1 MSVLTDNND
10 AAGKPGNNTI
20 ATATNLA
27 VLARSGAAASIHSAT
42 DVDYYKV
49 VLDAAGTADNFF
61 RINFTDAKGD
71 LDLLLYDA
79 GGNLVSSSETRGSNS
94 EIIRFAGLAAGTY
107 YVKVQGNAGAVNKY
121 TLSWDRTSYGL
132 TPDNNDAAGKP
143 GNNTIATATNLAVLA
158 RSGAAANIHS
168 ATDVDYYKVVLDAAG

>member
-71 LDLLLYDA
+71 LD
-79 GGNLVSSSETRGSNS
+79 
-94 EIIRFAGLAAGTY
+94 
-107 YVKVQGNAGAVNKY
+107 
-121 TLSWDRTSYGL
+121 
-132 TPDNNDAAGKP
+132 
-143 GNNTIATATNLAVLA
+143 
-158 RSGAAANIHS
+158 
-168 ATDVDYYKVVLDAAG
+168 